1 MPTRQ
6 NLGPFPCSRAI
17 KVKKKSNFPPKSAI
31 RCLTIGSL
39 IWLSQSLIACQ
50 ANKNMKDSGVTRR
63 ESHLVLNNATLEQS
77 NAKGQTVWKI
87 QVKKANYSPDR
98 KKADLQKIRG
108 NLFQDGKLVLQVSAD
123 RGEIIKDGADIS
135 LKENIIAKDPR
146 NGIIIRTDAIQWQPE
161 RDLVMIPDNLRGSHA
176 KLEVAAKEGRYYT
189 RKQRLELSGQ
199 IVATAKN
206 PRLQLKT
213 ERLYWNIPQNKIIG
227 DRHLEIVRYREQQVT
242 DRLVTNR
249 SQIDLKHN
257 NVLIEDNI
265 EFKSLDPPLQMSS
278 NSLLWNYQE
287 RTVKSDQPM
296 QLFHDRDGIRIVGN
310 RAFVNLPQ
318 KLAQLDGGVQGN
330 SSRNQAKLYAE
341 KLTWNIGSQVVEAF
355 GNITYEQ
362 VKPPQFHLTGERAT
376 GRLQDNSIVVTGG
389 EHQQVVTEIVPQ

>member
-1 MPTRQ
+1 M
-6 NLGPFPCSRAI
+6 
-17 KVKKKSNFPPKSAI
+17 KKKSKFLPKLAI
-31 RCLTIGSL
+31 HYLTIGSL

-50 ANKNMKDSGVTRR
+50 ANKNIKDSGVTRR

-98 KKADLQKIRG
+98 KKADLEEIRG

-123 RGEIIKDGADIS
+123 RGEIVKDGADIS

-146 NGIIIRTDAIQWQPE
+146 NGIVIRTEAIQWQPE
-161 RDLVMIPDNLRGSHA
+161 RDLVMIPDKLRGTHT

-199 IVATAKN
+199 ILATAKN

-213 ERLYWNIPQNKIIG
+213 ERLYWNIPQNQIIG
-227 DRHLEIVRYREQQVT
+227 DRRLEIVRYHEGTVT

-249 SQIDLKHN
+249 SQIDLKQN
-257 NVLIEDNI
+257 SVLIEDNI
-265 EFKSLDPPLQMSS
+265 EFKSLDPPLQISS

-287 RTVKSDQPM
+287 RTVKSDQPIE
-296 QLFHDRDGIRIVGN
+296 LFDYRDGIKIVGN

-330 SSRNQAKLYAE
+330 SSRNQGKLYAE
-341 KLTWNIGSQVVEAF
+341 NLTWHIGSQVVEAL

-389 EHQQVVTEIVPQ
+389 DRQQVVTEIVPQQ